1 LALEFQKITKP
12 KNTEE
17 NPMNYYSNLEN
28 LLSDLTTKSVINIDG
43 KDFYL
48 NRPVMPAGN
57 EIKVFFVLNANEKA
71 KLINALSAYLDYNK

>member
-43 KDFYL
+43 KDLYL

-57 EIKVFFVLNANEKA
+57 EIQVFFVLNANEKA